1 MALTSQGFE
10 ASVVL
15 VDSGGNKA
23 TRTFELTAA
32 TNAEALTDMAT
43 IVAALQAL
51 TNAVVESY
59 RVAEKFVEDAFNY
72 PIGGVNVEELASI
85 VVGVTDKPDDP
96 HTIKI
101 PAPKDLLFVAATGK
115 SRNIVDVT
123 EATLLAF
130 MATYN
135 PGSNATFSDGDTWD
149 GNIYTGKRIHRG
161 SRLG

>member
-1 MALTSQGFE
+1 MALVSAGFE

-15 VDSGGNKA
+15 VDTGGNKA

-43 IVAALQAL
+43 IVGLYQAL

-59 RVAEKFVEDAFNY
+59 RVAEKFIEDAFNY
-72 PIGGVNVEELASI
+72 PIGNVNVEELASV

-115 SRNIVDVT
+115 SRNTVDVT
-123 EATLLAF
+123 VAALLAF

-149 GNIYTGKRIHRG
+149 GLIHSGKRIHRG

>member
-10 ASVVL
+10 ASLVL
-15 VDSGGNKA
+15 VDTGGNKA

-43 IVAALQAL
+43 IVAAYQAL

-59 RVAEKFVEDAFNY
+59 RVAEKFVEDAFSY
-72 PIGGVNVEELASI
+72 PIGNVNVEELANI

-101 PAPKDLLFVAATGK
+101 PAPKDLLFVAATGR
-115 SRNIVDVT
+115 SRNTVDVT
-123 EATLLAF
+123 AVSLLAF

-135 PGSNATFSDGDTWD
+135 PGGNATFSDGDTWD
-149 GNIYTGKRIHRG
+149 GNIYTGKRTHRG
-161 SRLG
+161 STKG